1 MNIQRLVGIL
11 VIAGAYGL
19 TWYLMLRSMGIVK
32 MIDREGLNRAGEIKA
47 RFRGRGATER
57 PGDPGSSDSGQE

>member
-47 RFRGRGATER
+47 RFRGI
-57 PGDPGSSDSGQE
+57 

>member
-32 MIDREGLNRAGEIKA
+32 MIDREGLKRASEIKA
-47 RFRGRGATER
+47 RFWGRGAPEQ
-57 PGDPGSSDSGQE
+57 PGGPRSADGGQE